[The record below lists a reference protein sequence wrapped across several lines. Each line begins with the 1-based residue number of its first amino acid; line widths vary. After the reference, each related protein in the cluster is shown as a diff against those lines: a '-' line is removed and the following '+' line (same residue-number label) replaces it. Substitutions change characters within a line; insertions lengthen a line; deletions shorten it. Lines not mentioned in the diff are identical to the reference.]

1 MHCQSCGVELI
12 PGSAFCPS
20 CGKPAVSPALAPTP
34 QAAAPGLQPNLAG
47 ALCYLMGLITGIFFL
62 VADPYKQDRFVRFHA
77 FQSIFL
83 SVAWFA
89 VYFALSIFLSIL
101 PGMLWR
107 IGWMLHS
114 AVGLG
119 FLLLWV
125 FLMFKAY
132 NNEQFKL
139 PVLGDLAVKQT

>member
-1 MHCQSCGVELI
+1 MHCPNCGAELAT
-12 PGSAFCPS
+12 GAAFCPG
-20 CGKPAVSPALAPTP
+20 CGKSASGSAPASSVQSAS
-34 QAAAPGLQPNLAG
+34 GMQPNLAG
-47 ALCYLMGLITGIFFL
+47 ALCYLAGFITGIFFL

-89 VYFALSIFLSIL
+89 VYFALSIFWSIL

-114 AVGLG
+114 VVGLAF
-119 FLLLWV
+119 FLLWI
-125 FLMFKAY
+125 FLMYKAY

-139 PVLGDLAVKQT
+139 PVLGDLAAKQV

>member
-1 MHCQSCGVELI
+1 
-12 PGSAFCPS
+12 
-20 CGKPAVSPALAPTP
+20 
-34 QAAAPGLQPNLAG
+34 
-47 ALCYLMGLITGIFFL
+47 MGLITGIFFL

>member
-1 MHCQSCGVELI
+1 MHCPNCGAELAT
-12 PGSAFCPS
+12 GAAFCPG
-20 CGKPAVSPALAPTP
+20 CGKPAVSSAPVPTA

-89 VYFALSIFLSIL
+89 IYFALSIFLSIL
-101 PGMLWR
+101 PGML
-107 IGWMLHS
+107 
-114 AVGLG
+114 
-119 FLLLWV
+119 
-125 FLMFKAY
+125 
-132 NNEQFKL
+132 
-139 PVLGDLAVKQT
+139 